1 MNQQSAKKSPPP
13 PSNLPTIRIVV
24 ADDHPVV
31 RFGVKNML
39 QNEPGFEV
47 IGEAEDGDD
56 AITQTLELEPDILL
70 LDVAMPRLPGLEAMR
85 AIMTK
90 SPRVKIVLLTST
102 ISTQQVIEALQIGA
116 RGIVLKDSVVGDLAQ
131 ALRAV
136 LGGDYWIGGER
147 VANLLKALQGLQAQ
161 AAAVPERKTY
171 GLTPRELEVVT
182 CIVEG
187 CSNRDIAKQFSI
199 SEETVKRHLS
209 NVHFQVK
216 RGGLQHPDAAEA
228 PLRGHHLVNEIHFH
242 AVVRLEGFDVGLMEL
257 VELRVGLVGEDNHVR
272 REPVFERVL
281 RGLLN
286 SGRRLRPGCFC
297 AILARLFPCLSRRHW
312 WYLWVENSLGRW
324 LAVLRL
330 PVSC

>member
-1 MNQQSAKKSPPP
+1 MSQQVPKKSSPPP
-13 PSNLPTIRIVV
+13 AGAATIRIVV

-31 RFGVKNML
+31 RFGVTKML
-39 QNEPGFEV
+39 QSEAGFEV
-47 IGEAEDGDD
+47 VGEAEDGDV

-90 SPRVKIVLLTST
+90 SPRVKIVLLTGSIT
-102 ISTQQVIEALQIGA
+102 SQQIIEALQIGA
-116 RGIVLKDSVVGDLAQ
+116 RGIVLKDSVAGDLSN

-147 VANLLKALQGLQAQ
+147 VANLVKALQELMAQ

-209 NVHFQVK
+209 NVFDKTGVST
-216 RGGLQHPDAAEA
+216 
-228 PLRGHHLVNEIHFH
+228 
-242 AVVRLEGFDVGLMEL
+242 RLELALFSIAHKL
-257 VELRVGLVGEDNHVR
+257 VEL
-272 REPVFERVL
+272 
-281 RGLLN
+281 
-286 SGRRLRPGCFC
+286 
-297 AILARLFPCLSRRHW
+297 
-312 WYLWVENSLGRW
+312 
-324 LAVLRL
+324 
-330 PVSC
+330 